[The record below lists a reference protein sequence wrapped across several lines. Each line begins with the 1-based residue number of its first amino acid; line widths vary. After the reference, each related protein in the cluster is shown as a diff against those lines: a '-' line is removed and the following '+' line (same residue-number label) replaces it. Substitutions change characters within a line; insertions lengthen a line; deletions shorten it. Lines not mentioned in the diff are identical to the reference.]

1 MRLLLVEDNR
11 DLARW
16 LAEILRAS
24 RYAVDVAYDGAE
36 ADDFLR
42 LADYGLVILDLALPV
57 VDGLEVLR
65 RLRARHDTT
74 PVIVLT
80 ADASL
85 KARISGLD
93 EGADDYLVKP
103 FAVTE
108 LEARIRAQLRRS
120 AGQPA
125 SVIQCGDLALDT
137 NSRTITLKGA
147 PLPLTPRERGV
158 LEQLMRR
165 RGRTFSKAALAET
178 IFGFD
183 DTADPSAIEIYVHR
197 LRKKLDGSSVTIATL
212 RGLGYM
218 LRLDD
223 PVSE

>member
-16 LAEILRAS
+16 LAAILRAS
-24 RYAVDVAYDGAE
+24 RYTVDVAHDGAE
-36 ADDFLR
+36 AEDFLHVAEYA
-42 LADYGLVILDLALPV
+42 LMILDLALPR
-57 VDGLEVLR
+57 VDGMEVLR
-65 RLRARHDTT
+65 GLRARRNTM

-80 ADASL
+80 ANGSL

-93 EGADDYLVKP
+93 EGADDYLTKP
-103 FAVTE
+103 FEMSE

-125 SVIQCGDLALDT
+125 SLIECGDLALDT
-137 NSRTITLKGA
+137 VTGAFTLKGMT
-147 PLPLTPRERGV
+147 LPLTPRESGV

-178 IFGFD
+178 LFGFD
-183 DTADPSAIEIYVHR
+183 SSADASAIEIYVHR
-197 LRKKLDGSSVTIATL
+197 LRRKLDGSSVSIATL

-218 LRLDD
+218 LRHD
-223 PVSE
+223 EG